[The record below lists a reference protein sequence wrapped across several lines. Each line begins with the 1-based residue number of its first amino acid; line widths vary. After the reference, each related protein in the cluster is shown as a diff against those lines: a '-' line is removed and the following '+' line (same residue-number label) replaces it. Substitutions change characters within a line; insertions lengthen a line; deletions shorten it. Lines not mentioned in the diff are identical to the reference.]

1 MTIVKVQLPLV
12 TNVAEAPA
20 LVYGEGHLFMTQQ
33 VLDAE
38 TLKAMENDVKAF
50 LRSCVRQREM
60 EDRQTRCVSG
70 LVR

>member
-12 TNVAEAPA
+12 TNIAETPA

-50 LRSCVRQREM
+50 FEAAFVNGKWKIGKRVAYQ
-60 EDRQTRCVSG
+60 DW
-70 LVR
+70 

>member
-50 LRSCVRQREM
+50 FEAAFFKGKWKIGKRVAYQ
-60 EDRQTRCVSG
+60 DW
-70 LVR
+70 